1 MLINPVTCKLLP
13 SGDLMYGFGMVGL
26 ATLVRNTYFS
36 TPRSCRTFSF

>member
-26 ATLVRNTYFS
+26 ATLVRNNILLHTQIL
-36 TPRSCRTFSF
+36 